1 MGRFVDSIITYR
13 ILHKL
18 VTPFDQTDAYKLGI
32 IDQYGNP
39 LKKDRD
45 LNTSAERDAY
55 TILDRMIFRLK
66 RIINKVP
73 ADRRRVSNFA
83 NALSLVRE
91 HAADTTEYVF
101 LERDYVHAQATA
113 EDLQETTDYLA
124 GKKMLSFRMFSEDGI
139 VNAVGAGFRG
149 QATPNPNP
157 NLAGRDVLLGYGK
170 PVRRTNPTLKAK
182 KIRTEEY
189 KRPARYPDGKPIP
202 EDLPD
207 LYQPASNSSVPKN
220 QRCDNCEYY
229 VVKTEKCTR
238 WNNAV
243 VKPAYWCAKWDKK

>member
-1 MGRFVDSIITYR
+1 MGRFVDTLITYR
-13 ILHKL
+13 ILRKL
-18 VTPFDQTDAYKLGI
+18 VTPFEETDAYKLGV
-32 IDQYGNP
+32 IDAHGVQIV
-39 LKKDRD
+39 KDRD
-45 LNTSAERDAY
+45 MNTPQREAY

-66 RIINKVP
+66 KIIHKVP
-73 ADRRRVSNFA
+73 ADNRRISSFA

-91 HAADTTEYVF
+91 HANDKTEYVF
-101 LERDYVHAQATA
+101 LEQDFIKREATA
-113 EDLQETTDYLA
+113 EDLQEVADFMSGRTMKTF
-124 GKKMLSFRMFSEDGI
+124 KMFHEDGSI
-139 VNAVGAGFRG
+139 VNAVGAGFSG

-157 NLAGRDVLLGYGK
+157 NLAGRDIILGYGK

-189 KRPARYPDGKPIP
+189 KRPARYPDGKLIP